1 MTKCIATLLVVSISI
16 ASSLAGAQ
24 AADGR
29 AEVRDHRSNPIVR
42 DHRSKPI
49 IRDHRTTRKNEVVP
63 SKQKKYSCA
72 SGSERL
78 VRMGYTSISAYDCNG
93 SVYYYTAIEGAS
105 IFRASMKA
113 FTGKMTVQF
122 IALAN

>member
-1 MTKCIATLLVVSISI
+1 MTKCIATLLVASISI

-29 AEVRDHRSNPIVR
+29 AEVR

-78 VRMGYTSISAYDCNG
+78 VRMGYASISAYDCNG
-93 SVYYYTAIEGAS
+93 SVYHYTAVEGAS
-105 IFRASMKA
+105 IFRDR
-113 FTGKMTVQF
+113 VQAVRT
-122 IALAN
+122 IRMEEKR